1 MMDRREFVQA
11 CAVLLGGSV
20 MITGC
25 GGGSDSNLS
34 SAADGSSA
42 NGLAKDRWMQ
52 LPVTTFSVTHDTYG
66 VIDME
71 LTTIE
76 DEYYTPE
83 TEQFSVT
90 LKGPD
95 NPLFDEDKYLV
106 YNDSLG
112 YLELFLQPGESAP
125 GEQTYRAVFSLLQS

>member
-1 MMDRREFVQA
+1 M
-11 CAVLLGGSV
+11 SK
-20 MITGC
+20 
-25 GGGSDSNLS
+25 N
-34 SAADGSSA
+34 
-42 NGLAKDRWMQ
+42 RWTQ

-71 LTTIE
+71 LTAVD

-95 NPLFDEDKYLV
+95 SPLFAEDTYLV

-112 YLELFLQPGESAP
+112 YLQLFLQPGESAT
-125 GEQTYRAVFSLLQS
+125 GEQSYRAVFSLLQ